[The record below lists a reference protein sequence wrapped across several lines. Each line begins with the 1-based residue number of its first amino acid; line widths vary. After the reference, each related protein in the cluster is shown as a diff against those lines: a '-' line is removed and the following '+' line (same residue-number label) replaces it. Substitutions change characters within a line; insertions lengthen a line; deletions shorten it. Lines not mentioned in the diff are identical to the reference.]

1 MGTRGWRRGEWVE
14 HGGVLGRQKRSAG
27 SCSSWHVPLVT
38 HSSKPTACA
47 TRTEN
52 PDLRY
57 GHWVTMSGP
66 CRFVLARGCSGRF
79 QSGAVDVH
87 TSLPP
92 AVSTGATGRRTTGP
106 AASTVCFSPSAG
118 GWTQRSRGQQGW
130 CLLGSPPPTASSGGH
145 PSVHICVISSEKDTG
160 CVGSRPTPMASCYLR
175 HLPKDPVSQYTC
187 IPMS

>member
-1 MGTRGWRRGEWVE
+1 ME

-27 SCSSWHVPLVT
+27 SCSSWHVPSVT

-66 CRFVLARGCSGRF
+66 CRFVLARGCSGQF